1 VISRERVRVL
11 VTHAGFQRFIIS
23 VIVFNAITLGLE
35 TSPAIVAE
43 AGGVLHF
50 LDRAALAIFVVELLL
65 RIYAFG
71 WSFFRDAWNIFDL
84 IIIGIAVVPAT
95 GEFSVLRSLRIR
107 RVLRLISV
115 VPSMRRVVSGLLAA
129 VPGMASI
136 AALLALVLYVA
147 GVMATKLFQHLQPE
161 NFGDMGTTL
170 FTLFQI
176 MTGEGWPD
184 IARELMT
191 KAPMAW
197 IFFVTYIIVSSF
209 AVLNM
214 FIAVVVN
221 GMDRGLTDDLVEA
234 EEKHAAEQAASD
246 AVLLREIRALRA
258 EIAEL
263 RETQL
268 SPPRADPPVPE
279 SR

>member
-1 VISRERVRVL
+1 MHTL
-11 VTHAGFQRFIIS
+11 VTHKAFQRFIIG
-23 VIVFNAITLGLE
+23 VIVFNAVTLGFE
-35 TSPAIVAE
+35 TSPGIVAE
-43 AGGVLHF
+43 YGTVLHF
-50 LDRAALAIFVVELLL
+50 ADRTALVIFVVEILL
-65 RIYAFG
+65 RVYAFG
-71 WSFFRDAWNIFDL
+71 WAFFKDSWNIFDL

-95 GEFSVLRSLRIR
+95 GEFSVLRALRIL

-115 VPSMRRVVSGLLAA
+115 VPSMRRVVSGLLLA

-136 AALLALVLYVA
+136 AALLALILYVA

-161 NFGDMGTTL
+161 HFADMGTTL

-184 IARELMT
+184 IARELMA

-221 GMDRGLTDDLVEA
+221 GMDRGMTEELVEA
-234 EEKHAAEQAASD
+234 EEKHAAEQKASD
-246 AVLLREIRALRA
+246 ELLLSEIRALRA

-263 RETQL
+263 RAARE
-268 SPPRADPPVPE
+268 
-279 SR
+279 

>member
-1 VISRERVRVL
+1 MISREQVRAL
-11 VTHAGFQRFIIS
+11 VSRTGFQRFIIG
-23 VIVFNAITLGLE
+23 VIIFNAVTLGFE
-35 TSPAIVAE
+35 TSPAIVAKF
-43 AGGVLHF
+43 GGVLHF
-50 LDRAALAIFVVELLL
+50 ADRAALTVFVVEILL
-65 RIYAFG
+65 RIYAYG
-71 WSFFRDAWNIFDL
+71 WSFFKDSWNIFDL
-84 IIIGIAVVPAT
+84 VIIGVAVVPAT
-95 GEFSVLRSLRIR
+95 GEFSVLRSLRILR
-107 RVLRLISV
+107 ALRLISV
-115 VPSMRRVVSGLLAA
+115 VPSMRRVVSGLLMA

-161 NFGDMGTTL
+161 HFADLGTTL
-170 FTLFQI
+170 FTLFQV

-191 KAPMAW
+191 KAPLAW

-221 GMDRGLTDDLVEA
+221 GMDRGMTEELVEA
-234 EEKHAAEQAASD
+234 EEKHAAEQKASD
-246 AVLLREIRALRA
+246 ELLLTEIRALRS

-263 RETQL
+263 RAE
-268 SPPRADPPVPE
+268 RAPE
-279 SR
+279 G

>member
-1 VISRERVRVL
+1 VISREQVRAL
-11 VTHAGFQRFIIS
+11 VSRTGFQRFIIG
-23 VIVFNAITLGLE
+23 VIVFNAITLGFE
-35 TSPAIVAE
+35 TSPAIVAKF
-43 AGGVLHF
+43 GGVLH
-50 LDRAALAIFVVELLL
+50 LADRVALAIFVVEILL
-65 RIYAFG
+65 RIYAYG
-71 WSFFRDAWNIFDL
+71 WSFFKDSWNIFDL
-84 IIIGIAVVPAT
+84 VIIAIAVVPAT
-95 GEFSVLRSLRIR
+95 GEFSVLRSLRIL

-115 VPSMRRVVSGLLAA
+115 VPSMRRVVSGLLLA

-161 NFGDMGTTL
+161 HFADLGTTL
-170 FTLFQI
+170 FTLFQV

-191 KAPMAW
+191 KAPLAW

-221 GMDRGLTDDLVEA
+221 GMDRGMTEELVEA
-234 EEKHAAEQAASD
+234 EEKHAAEQKASD
-246 AVLLREIRALRA
+246 ELLLTEIRALRS

-263 RETQL
+263 RAERT
-268 SPPRADPPVPE
+268 PE
-279 SR
+279 G

>member
-1 VISRERVRVL
+1 MISRERVRVF
-11 VTHAGFQRFIIS
+11 VARTGFQRFIIG
-23 VIVFNAITLGLE
+23 VIVFNAVTLGLE
-35 TSPAIVAE
+35 TSQGIVAQF
-43 AGGVLHF
+43 GGVLHVA
-50 LDRAALAIFVVELLL
+50 DRAALAVFVVELLL
-65 RIYAFG
+65 RIYAHG
-71 WSFFRDAWNIFDL
+71 WGFFKDSWNIFDL
-84 IIIGIAVVPAT
+84 IIIAIAVVPAT
-95 GEFSVLRSLRIR
+95 GEFSVLRALRIL

-115 VPSMRRVVSGLLAA
+115 VPSMRRVVGGLLAA

-147 GVMATKLFQHLQPE
+147 GVMATKLFQNLQPE
-161 NFGDMGTTL
+161 HFSDLGTTL
-170 FTLFQI
+170 FTLFQV

-191 KAPMAW
+191 KAPLAW

-221 GMDRGLTDDLVEA
+221 GMDRGMAEDLAEA

-246 AVLLREIRALRA
+246 AMLLSEIRALRE

-263 RETQL
+263 RQAREP
-268 SPPRADPPVPE
+268 S
-279 SR
+279 